1 MPAGQTGIH
10 NSAALTESPCTCLA
24 YLRSSMSLIPFS
36 CYNLVDR
43 SFPRQTGASSSGEAV
58 AQGSRVSQVGAIR
71 TIPLFLFLLLLM
83 CEELGI
89 MGMGG
94 AYAFFPSMLL

>member
-1 MPAGQTGIH
+1 
-10 NSAALTESPCTCLA
+10 
-24 YLRSSMSLIPFS
+24 MSLIPFS

-94 AYAFFPSMLL
+94 GIRFLPIHVAVKASFATASGSGFLLI